1 MTDISG
7 GGRGA
12 HSVGGGR
19 SAPSL
24 PPVQPPPRPVQTPAQ
39 AKAAQ
44 ARAFLAAREAEAPEL
59 RYMRE
64 TRNAVVFIAW
74 VVGIVCVI
82 SLILGIVA
90 GVQLAK
96 VNSQLSNLGGG
107 TSSSNCM
114 SHGGTDPSC

>member
-1 MTDISG
+1 MTDMAGS
-7 GGRGA
+7 GRGA
-12 HSVGGGR
+12 HSADGGR

-24 PPVQPPPRPVQTPAQ
+24 PPVQPPRPAQTPAQ
-39 AKAAQ
+39 AKAEQ

-59 RYMRE
+59 KYMRE

-74 VVGIVCVI
+74 VVSIVCVI

-96 VNSQLSNLGGG
+96 VNSS
-107 TSSSNCM
+107 
-114 SHGGTDPSC
+114 

>member
-1 MTDISG
+1 MTDIAG

-12 HSVGGGR
+12 HSAGGGR
-19 SAPSL
+19 PAPSL
-24 PPVQPPPRPVQTPAQ
+24 PPVQPPPPPRPAQTPAQ

-44 ARAFLAAREAEAPEL
+44 ARALLAAREAEAPEL

-90 GVQLAK
+90 GC
-96 VNSQLSNLGGG
+96 SWRR
-107 TSSSNCM
+107 
-114 SHGGTDPSC
+114 